1 MIKILLLPHE
11 KIALHEYILF
21 SNALMAFSAQEYQR
35 CLHNAELRNTA
46 VLL

>member
-1 MIKILLLPHE
+1 MIKILLLAHE
-11 KIALHEYILF
+11 KIAHHGYILF
-21 SNALMAFSAQEYQR
+21 SNALMAFAAQKYQR